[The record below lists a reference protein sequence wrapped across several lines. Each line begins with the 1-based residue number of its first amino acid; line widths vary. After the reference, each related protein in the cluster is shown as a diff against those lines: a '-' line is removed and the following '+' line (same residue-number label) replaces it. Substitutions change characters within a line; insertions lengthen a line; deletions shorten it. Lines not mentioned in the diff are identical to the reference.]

1 MQKFDKQVLE
11 LISLYHPKEHIRTI
25 AETAII
31 EEDRSI
37 FKDQKIWD
45 TYEGLA
51 KETPRI

>member
-1 MQKFDKQVLE
+1 MTPFDKQVLT
-11 LISLYHPKEHIRTI
+11 LIATYHPQEHIRTI

-37 FKDQKIWD
+37 FKDQTVWD
-45 TYEGLA
+45 TYEELT